1 MDDRPDSRVSELLR
15 QHGLEGPAFDVAAVA
30 EGLSA
35 IRAERRQ
42 LERLIEN
49 RDVEYATTFDPE
61 WR

>member
-30 EGLSA
+30 EGLA
-35 IRAERRQ
+35 AAGADGRQ
-42 LERLIEN
+42 LERLLES